1 MPGNEIIGRKLG
13 DYTIIGILG
22 QGGMAHVYKG
32 YDANLDRYAAVKVI
46 SPGSMMVGIDENE
59 YRERF
64 LREARAI
71 AKLSHPRIVNV
82 YQFGRSDD
90 NLYYMAMVFV
100 DGRDLRQIMKELQ
113 RRGKR
118 IAYPHVIKI
127 VRDIATALDYAHLQG
142 VIHRDVKPSNIM
154 VMQDGHGVLTDFGLA
169 LSATEGTLG
178 NTFGSVHYIA
188 PEQAV
193 SSKQA
198 SPRSDLYSL
207 GVVLY
212 EMLTGRVP
220 FEDDSAMSVALKHIS
235 DPPPPPGQ
243 LNPDIS
249 REIEAVIMKTLD
261 KDPSRRYQT
270 GGEMVRALMAAFATN
285 NVLDTHDF
293 MLDSQMRPPEGQPA
307 VATPLG
313 TTDTASITGRLTQL
327 PGLKE
332 IQEADTIT
340 DSSKSSAMR
349 TRVDRE
355 LNQTRLKA
363 KGRNRWIIG
372 VIIVTGMLIV
382 VGTLLVLMTAS
393 NASLQAEST
402 RLAML
407 DLTGSAILTPT
418 PTATFTDEATSVGVI
433 IVITT
438 APPTENLPTATATL
452 TAAPSET
459 STSRATATATPTLTL
474 TAPDI
479 VTPTATNTRTPTQTR
494 TPRPPTATRTMP
506 APTTTPALEALPGEG
521 QVLLRYDGESLVIYN
536 RDPAARINIS
546 DLDFIL
552 NAGGDDPL
560 IFNSNRWGIAD
571 DNLYVMRPE
580 HCFQVWSPE
589 VVTLTAREF
598 PADICAFRQAFLQIN
613 ETFWLA
619 AVPGTI
625 FEVQRDDVLLA
636 TCLTV
641 PVNSTEEMRCV
652 VPLVETE

>member
-71 AKLSHPRIVNV
+71 AKLSHPRIVSV

-100 DGRDLRQIMKELQ
+100 DGRDLRQITKELQ

-127 VRDIATALDYAHLQG
+127 MRDIASALDYAHQQG

-154 VMQDGHGVLTDFGLA
+154 VMPDGHGILTDFGLA

-235 DPPPPPGQ
+235 DPPPSPAY

-249 REIEAVIMKTLD
+249 KDIEAVIMKTLD
-261 KDPSRRYQT
+261 KDPAKRYQT
-270 GGEMVRALMAAFATN
+270 GAEMVRALMAAFATN
-285 NVLDTHDF
+285 NALDTHDF
-293 MLDSQMRPPEGQPA
+293 MLDSQLRPPVGQPL
-307 VATPLG
+307 VAAP
-313 TTDTASITGRLTQL
+313 L
-327 PGLKE
+327 PGDNTAFAALPNLKE

-340 DSSKSSAMR
+340 DSSKSSEMR
-349 TRVDRE
+349 TRIDRE
-355 LNQTRLKA
+355 LSHTQPHGA
-363 KGRNRWIIG
+363 GGGRNRWIMIG
-372 VIIVTGMLIV
+372 GIIAIGFLIV
-382 VGTLLVLMTAS
+382 VGTLVALLSAS
-393 NASLQAEST
+393 NASLEAEST

-407 DLTGSAILTPT
+407 SLTGSVAVTPT
-418 PTATFTDEATSVGVI
+418 TTLTDEATASVGVI

-438 APPTENLPTATATL
+438 TPPTENLSTATATL
-452 TAAPSET
+452 TAVPSET
-459 STSRATATATPTLTL
+459 STPRATATATQTLTL
-474 TAPDI
+474 TA
-479 VTPTATNTRTPTQTR
+479 TATATSTNTRTPTQTR
-494 TPRPPTATRTMP
+494 TPRPPTSTQTP
-506 APTTTPALEALPGEG
+506 VPTVTPALEALPGEG
-521 QVLLRYDGESLVIYN
+521 QVLLRYDGKSLVIFN

-546 DLDFIL
+546 DLDFIGL
-552 NAGGDDPL
+552 TADGEEN
-560 IFNSNRWGIAD
+560 IFNSNQWGIAD

-613 ETFWLA
+613 ETFWISNTPA
-619 AVPGTI
+619 AT
-625 FEVQRDDVLLA
+625 FEVQRDEVSLA
-636 TCLTV
+636 TCLTI
-641 PVNSTEEMRCV
+641 PANSLEEMRCV
-652 VPLVETE
+652 ISLAEAVP